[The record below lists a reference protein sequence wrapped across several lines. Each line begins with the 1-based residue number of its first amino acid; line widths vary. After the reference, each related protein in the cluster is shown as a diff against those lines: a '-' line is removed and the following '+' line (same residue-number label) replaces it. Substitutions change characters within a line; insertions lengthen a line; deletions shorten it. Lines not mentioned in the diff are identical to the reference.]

1 MTTQPTEL
9 PVPSESP
16 RDLKFNAG
24 KIDEFVTS
32 METQYEDRF
41 GSKHYTIEGLRW
53 IAQQAIAKF
62 GYITIDSFQLGATL
76 SLPNQ
81 VLRDATSGEY
91 YRWDGAFPAGGKV
104 VPAGSTPA
112 STGGVGTGAW
122 LSVGSAVL
130 ASVADGAGDALIAVK
145 QPLTGAVPR
154 TQHDKNLEIISVKD
168 FLAKGDGV
176 TDDSAAFSAAAKAV
190 TAKDISPS
198 VYAPVPHS
206 QYCEVLV
213 PAGTYLLSS
222 LIDVGGRTVT
232 WVADAGATFINSANL
247 NGRIFRQGIRNNN
260 VMQHGTLDGAC
271 SFSVSANRGAE
282 APAQVLGVISPD
294 QIATYMDRDSVG
306 LHAENYAP
314 AILATTS
321 TGTYTANSVTF
332 GTALTADQVKK
343 LRVGMIIDTKHTP
356 TKYSGIVTGWAANG
370 TSITV
375 EGWYLVDGS
384 SASHSKV
391 TPANGTGVN
400 INPFT
405 KAWAMNANVFI
416 DANSHAV
423 AAVGLELGVSNEKFD
438 YDPVTDTWHTWC
450 YDAITLGSKR
460 CETAYM
466 QRGYYYKGYESRGAT
481 GYGFTG
487 KNANGIWPSVAM
499 FHSQANSDY
508 QLLFQPDVYG
518 NKTSFAV
525 KKDGSVE
532 MGRIDAAATVTLDLH
547 SSGNDI
553 DYDARISATGGT
565 TTNGGGTMTL
575 AATSIN
581 LSPGYIV
588 EFNSFRPS
596 VDATKSVGLP
606 QYRFSIVYASTG
618 TINTSDVTTKTFLDI
633 EQAEKD
639 AAGEIKGMMRKFQF
653 NDAIAEKGAD
663 KARYHFGVGAQYVR
677 DVLVNHGLDPDMYA
691 FLCYDKW
698 EDEYEDIY
706 EDVEVERE
714 VAGKA
719 DVPVII
725 NGEQV
730 GTRRVDI
737 TYMAKVTEQR
747 ATGEKRLVRK
757 AGELYGIRYD
767 ELICF
772 IISSL

>member
-9 PVPSESP
+9 AVPSESP

-32 METQYEDRF
+32 LEIQYEDRF
-41 GSKHYTIEGLRW
+41 VSKHYTIEGLRW

-62 GYITIDSFQLGATL
+62 GYITMDSFQLGSTL

-81 VLRDATSGEY
+81 VLRDAASGEY
-91 YRWDGAFPAGGKV
+91 YRWDGIFPAGGKV
-104 VPAGSTPA
+104 VPVGSTPA
-112 STGGVGTGAW
+112 STGGVGVGAW

-130 ASVADGAGDALIAVK
+130 ASVSDGAGDALITVK
-145 QPLTGAVPR
+145 QPLNGSVPR
-154 TQHDKNLEIISVKD
+154 TQHQKNAEIISVMD
-168 FLAKGDGV
+168 FGAKGDGV
-176 TDDSAAFSAAAKAV
+176 TDDSAAFAAAAKAV

-213 PAGTYLLSS
+213 PAGTFLLSS

-232 WVADAGATFINSANL
+232 WVADAGASFINSANL

-314 AILATTS
+314 AILATTL

-343 LRVGMIIDTKHTP
+343 LRVGMVIDTKHTP

-416 DANSHAV
+416 DTNSHAV

-438 YDPVTDTWHTWC
+438 YDPITDTWHTWC

-487 KNANGIWPSVAM
+487 KNANGIWPAIAM
-499 FHSQANSDY
+499 YHSQANSDF
-508 QLLFQPDVYG
+508 QILLQPDIYA

-525 KKDGSVE
+525 KKDGSIE
-532 MGRIDAAATVTLDLH
+532 MGRTDAASTVTLDFH
-547 SSGNDI
+547 TSGNVT
-553 DYDARISATGGT
+553 DYDSRISATGGT
-565 TTNGGGTMTL
+565 TADGGGIITL

-581 LSPGYIV
+581 LSPGYIA
-588 EFNSFRPS
+588 EFNSLRPS
-596 VDATKSVGLP
+596 VDATKNLGLA
-606 QYRFSIVYASTG
+606 QYRFNTVYASTG
-618 TINTSDVTTKTFLDI
+618 TINTSDVTTKTFLNI
-633 EQAEKD
+633 EQAEKE

-653 NDAIAEKGAD
+653 NDAISEKGAN

-677 DVLVNHGLDPDMYA
+677 DVLIKHGLDAEMYA

-698 EDEYEDIY
+698 EDEYEDVY
-706 EDVEVERE
+706 EAVEVERE

-719 DVPVII
+719 DEPIII

-737 TYMAKVTEQR
+737 TYLAKIKEQR
-747 ATGEKRLVRK
+747 ATGARRLVRE

-772 IISSL
+772 IMSTM